1 MEREYWKETKLA
13 QRGYCVRE
21 EQAEY
26 KIDSDYE
33 YDGDNEWRKYEIQRS
48 FIPSAGRG
56 CQPDFSGGL
65 FVSA

>member
-33 YDGDNEWRKYEIQRS
+33 YDGDNEWRRYEIQRTI
-48 FIPSAGRG
+48 IPAAGRG
-56 CQPDFSGGL
+56 
-65 FVSA
+65 